1 MKARMD
7 VMRVVVLVVV
17 VGGNEFPVT
26 GEAIHDEV
34 APGRIDPTVKEGGD
48 REEQAQNES
57 GACAHRAIVDDA
69 WRPCH
74 PRGAK
79 TRRARTW

>member
-26 GEAIHDEV
+26 GEAIYDEV
-34 APGRIDPTVKEGGD
+34 APGRIETTVHEGGD
-48 REEQAQNES
+48 REEQ
-57 GACAHRAIVDDA
+57 
-69 WRPCH
+69 P
-74 PRGAK
+74 
-79 TRRARTW
+79 

>member
-7 VMRVVVLVVV
+7 VMCVVVLVVV

-69 WRPCH
+69 
-74 PRGAK
+74 
-79 TRRARTW
+79 